1 MVISRKWR
9 ILSGMIPFG
18 DFGVS
23 AILSTWL
30 SRLSFSKISLRKNI
44 LEPSKE
50 EAEGK
55 MVQDSTRT
63 KFRKIG
69 PLGRLH
75 NIVVHIR
82 SSPSRTQEFKDLM
95 KRTIPLDN
103 RTRWNSWYKMLEV
116 SDQMAGALDTYS
128 KNHFETLQKDYL
140 LPR

>member
-1 MVISRKWR
+1 TSVYRPYYQP
-9 ILSGMIPFG
+9 GCQGFPFQDLIEKEDLG
-18 DFGVS
+18 ALDQ
-23 AILSTWL
+23 
-30 SRLSFSKISLRKNI
+30 
-44 LEPSKE
+44 E

-82 SSPSRTQEFKDLM
+82 SSPSRTQEFKDLT

-103 RTRWNSWYKMLEV
+103 RTRWNSWYKTLEV
-116 SDQMAGALDTYS
+116 SDQTAGALDTYS

-140 LPR
+140 SPDDWKRFRSIQSF